1 MKRLFLIFA
10 LLLLCSCSSI
20 DKKEKTEISNKE
32 KIMTFYKEWKG
43 TKYKLGGTSKK
54 GVDCSALMQNLFKE
68 EFGISLPRTT
78 ATQVKEGT
86 KISRSDLKSGDLI
99 FFKIKRN
106 VRHVAV
112 YIGNN
117 KFIHAST
124 SSGVVIS
131 EFNNYWNKK
140 YWQSR
145 RIL

>member
-1 MKRLFLIFA
+1 MKKLFLLFA
-10 LLLLCSCSSI
+10 LLLLCSCSSA
-20 DKKEKTEISNKE
+20 DKKQKTEAYNRE
-32 KIMTFYKEWKG
+32 KIMDFYKDWKG
-43 TKYKLGGTSKK
+43 TKYKLGGTGKR
-54 GVDCSALMQNLFKE
+54 GVDCSALMQNLFSE

-78 ATQVKEGT
+78 ATQVKEGV
-86 KISRSDLKSGDLI
+86 KVSKADLKSGDLI

>member
-43 TKYKLGGTSKK
+43 TKYRLGGTSKK
-54 GVDCSALMQNLFKE
+54 GIDCSALMQNLFRE
-68 EFGISLPRTT
+68 EFGISLSRTT
-78 ATQVKEGT
+78 ATQVKEGI
-86 KISRSDLKSGDLI
+86 KISKSNLKSGDLI

-112 YIGNN
+112 YIGDN